1 MRPRKTAPK
10 VQTAED
16 AVKAIRSFQRV
27 FVHSV
32 SMAPQTL
39 IQALCNRAEE
49 LREVEL
55 IHVHT
60 EGIAPYVEPRYAG
73 SFRHNA
79 CFVGPNVRSAV
90 QAGDAD
96 YIPVFLSEMPLL
108 FRRGILPIDVAMISV
123 SPPDAH
129 GYCSLGTSVDIAVG
143 ALESARYVLA
153 EVNPQVPRTHGDG
166 VIHWRELD
174 AVVYTNTPVAR
185 EHAKMLSS
193 EEVQIGKNIAALVED
208 GATLQMGIG
217 AIPDAVL
224 SQLIHHRKLGIHT
237 EMFSDGLL
245 PLLELGAVT
254 GENKKILPG
263 KVVATFAMGSEK
275 LMRFVDDN
283 PSVLFRDAAFTND
296 TANIRRNPKVT
307 AINSAIEIDLT
318 GQVCADS
325 IGPMQF
331 SGVGG
336 QMDFIRG
343 ASLSEG
349 GKPIL
354 ALTSTTRRGEN
365 KIVPFL
371 KEGAGVTTTR
381 AHVHWVV
388 TEFGSANLYGLNL
401 RQRAKALIELAHPSF
416 REQLEIEA
424 WNRLHR

>member
-1 MRPRKTAPK
+1 
-10 VQTAED
+10 
-16 AVKAIRSFQRV
+16 
-27 FVHSV
+27 
-32 SMAPQTL
+32 
-39 IQALCNRAEE
+39 
-49 LREVEL
+49 
-55 IHVHT
+55 
-60 EGIAPYVEPRYAG
+60 
-73 SFRHNA
+73 
-79 CFVGPNVRSAV
+79 
-90 QAGDAD
+90 
-96 YIPVFLSEMPLL
+96 
-108 FRRGILPIDVAMISV
+108 
-123 SPPDAH
+123 
-129 GYCSLGTSVDIAVG
+129 
-143 ALESARYVLA
+143 
-153 EVNPQVPRTHGDG
+153 
-166 VIHWRELD
+166 
-174 AVVYTNTPVAR
+174 
-185 EHAKMLSS
+185 
-193 EEVQIGKNIAALVED
+193 
-208 GATLQMGIG
+208 MGIG

-296 TANIRRNPKVT
+296 TATIRKNPKVT
-307 AINSAIEIDLT
+307 AINSALEIDLT

-371 KEGAGVTTTR
+371 KEGASVTTTR

-388 TEFGSANLYGLNL
+388 TEFGSVNLYGLNL
-401 RQRAKALIELAHPSF
+401 RQRAKALIALAHPTF
-416 REQLEIEA
+416 REHLEKEA